1 MLTEKKLDYATLAD
15 LEVARRIAHGDVEAV
30 RWVTGRNNQRL
41 YRAALSILNDRPEA
55 EDALQDAYM
64 KAFEAIE
71 TFAGRST
78 LSTWL
83 TRIVVNEALGRR
95 RRVQRRSELLNQES
109 VLIPVSYTHLRAHE
123 TVLDL

>member
-1 MLTEKKLDYATLAD
+1 
-15 LEVARRIAHGDVEAV
+15 
-30 RWVTGRNNQRL
+30 
-41 YRAALSILNDRPEA
+41 
-55 EDALQDAYM
+55 M

-95 RRVQRRSELLNQES
+95 RHVQRRRES
-109 VLIPVSYTHLRAHE
+109 VLILEEYREKLMAGLHNTLPRTGCDATPGFQTLGDGNRSTTGHF
-123 TVLDL
+123 